1 MNFIQ
6 PGLGADLNPTL
17 LAQAIEQ
24 PLQRILEQVD
34 AVLTQGGATRP
45 DVVYLTGGSA
55 RSPLLRQALADSL
68 PGIPLAGG
76 DDFGSVTAR
85 LARWAQRQFRA

>member
-6 PGLGADLNPTL
+6 PGLGAELNPTL

-55 RSPLLRQALADSL
+55 RSPAAMISAPSPPGWRVGRSVSSAPDAPCVLRRRCL
-68 PGIPLAGG
+68 
-76 DDFGSVTAR
+76 R
-85 LARWAQRQFRA
+85 RRRR